1 MPTTIVFPK
10 VEPQWLFERDCVWF
24 PCLVNGNPV
33 KCLVAFELLLERFGA
48 KSFDQ
53 HEAMRAFRENRP
65 AIEFLAEAQIVLGR
79 VPAGDEILLT
89 TESLALKEVTYSDV
103 VGKSPDFPYIKR
115 ATAYLSDILGRAA
128 IHVSALWDR
137 TMKEGRVFYTLNLH
151 GLGFSTAATFPQ
163 EGIDRPSQAY
173 VRIAQLWG
181 NILQQESH
189 RRLRELAESRPA
201 ES

>member
-10 VEPQWLFERDCVWF
+10 VEPQWLFEREGVWF

-33 KCLVAFELLLERFGA
+33 KCLVTFELLSERFGA

-53 HEAMRAFRENRP
+53 HEALRAFREDRP
-65 AIEFLAEAQIVLGR
+65 EIEILVEAQIVLGH
-79 VPAGDEILLT
+79 VPTGGEILLT
-89 TESLALKEVTYSDV
+89 PESLALKEVTYSEAVLHSGDI
-103 VGKSPDFPYIKR
+103 PYIKR

-128 IHVSALWDR
+128 IHVSANWDR
-137 TMKEGRVFYTLNLH
+137 TLKDGRVFYTLDLH
-151 GLGFSTAATFPQ
+151 GLGFSTAAAFPQ

-189 RRLRELAESRPA
+189 RRLRELAESRQA